1 MGKWIFLWIVLMAIV
16 CIIIAIFLRHRQK
29 VSVSTNQGVKE
40 IECSKKTAKKVRIQ
54 VTCNG
59 NQQINIY
66 CYDLEEQQ
74 LGELLAEYTLR
85 NSLTPEK
92 KPYAVHIE
100 QLYVKRGQREK
111 GIGKLMFAYLLREMQ
126 SIEKQNG
133 CDFAQIY
140 GEVGKD
146 GSDDPRKSLPFYE
159 HMQKLPYGQDRQ
171 LSYQLHKKQAM
182 DGLDLFVYHIV
193 KRR

>member
-1 MGKWIFLWIVLMAIV
+1 MEKWIFLWIGLMAIV

-29 VSVSTNQGVKE
+29 VSVDTNQGVKD
-40 IECSKKTAKKVRIQ
+40 IKCSKKTAKKVRIK

-59 NQQINIY
+59 NQQINIH
-66 CYDLEEQQ
+66 CYDLEDEQ

-92 KPYAVHIE
+92 IPYAVHIE
-100 QLYVKRGQREK
+100 QLYVKRGQRK
-111 GIGKLMFAYLLREMQ
+111 QGVGKLMFAYLLREMQ
-126 SIEKQNG
+126 NIEKQNG
-133 CDFAQIY
+133 CEFAQIY

-146 GSDDPRKSLPFYE
+146 GPDDPRKSLPFYE
-159 HMQKLPYGQDRQ
+159 RMQKLPYGQDRK
-171 LSYQLHKKQAM
+171 LSYQLHKKQSM
-182 DGLDLFVYHIV
+182 DGLDLFDYHIV